1 MTTMTD
7 FHPLRAFTEGT
18 RDARAKQ
25 YDRLDEKALRK
36 ARKRGLH
43 TATILATGRKEYE
56 GLLNRGWTLV
66 EAHGQQTIWDVVRRY
81 EMTKRVLGH

>member
-1 MTTMTD
+1 MTTME
-7 FHPLRAFTEGT
+7 FHPLKEFTRGMDE
-18 RDARAKQ
+18 ARTKQ
-25 YDRLDEKALRK
+25 LDKLDQKALDK
-36 ARKRGLH
+36 ARRRGLH

-81 EMTKRVLGH
+81 EMTKRVLGK